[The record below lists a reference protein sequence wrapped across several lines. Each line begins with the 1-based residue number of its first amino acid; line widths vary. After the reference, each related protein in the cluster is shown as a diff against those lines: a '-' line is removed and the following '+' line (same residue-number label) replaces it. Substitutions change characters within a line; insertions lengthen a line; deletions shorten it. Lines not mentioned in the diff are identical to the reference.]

1 MLGLRLRPRVTAVL
15 TGGTIALT
23 GGCKP
28 GGEDTETDTDSDSGT
43 GTDSSTDTEGP
54 TTGSPTTLSPTTV
67 TPTTEPPPPPP
78 VDTTPPQ
85 MIGVELLDPQILRVT
100 FTEAIAPVDLVNPK
114 RFRLSVGRYRPAYY
128 YSSQRTVYYD
138 LGLFN
143 TPECDY
149 YYEPCYYEP
158 PLPVDALD
166 VLPDAYDPAQVIVL
180 LTNPIFTRV
189 CQIAAQAADP
199 NPPGARGG
207 LFLHYAAG
215 GNSEITD
222 LVGLPLADIGVEW
235 IKFTDDYMSVDYA
248 NFPELNPFLPIPCP
262 F

>member
-28 GGEDTETDTDSDSGT
+28 GGEDTETDTDSDPGT

-54 TTGSPTTLSPTTV
+54 TTGSPTTLTPTTV
-67 TPTTEPPPPPP
+67 TPTTEPPPPP

-85 MIGVELLDPQILRVT
+85 MIAVELLDPQILRVT

-138 LGLFN
+138 LGVFN

-158 PLPVDALD
+158 PLPVDGLD
-166 VLPDAYDPAQVIVL
+166 VLPDAYNPAQVIVL
-180 LTNPIFTRV
+180 LTNPIFPRV

-207 LFLHYAAG
+207 LFLHYAGG

-235 IKFTDDYMSVDYA
+235 IKFQDDYMAVDYA

>member
-1 MLGLRLRPRVTAVL
+1 MLGLRLRPSVHAALAGGTLVL
-15 TGGTIALT
+15 TGGCPSH
-23 GGCKP
+23 GD
-28 GGEDTETDTDSDSGT
+28 DTETDSDTDTDTDTDTGT
-43 GTDSSTDTEGP
+43 GTDTEDP
-54 TTGSPTTLSPTTV
+54 TAPTTTLSPT

-85 MIGVELLDPQILRVT
+85 MIAVELLDPQILRVT

-138 LGLFN
+138 LGVFN

-180 LTNPIFTRV
+180 LTNPIFPRV

-199 NPPGARGG
+199 NPPGGRGG

-215 GNSEITD
+215 GNAEITD
-222 LVGLPLADIGVEW
+222 LVGLPLADIGLEW
-235 IKFTDDYMSVDYA
+235 IKFQEDYMAVDYA